1 MFFFSKAH
9 AELEANGVLGINSRN
24 LDYIFESNN
33 RKYYPQVDD
42 KVITKHLAM
51 QAGITCPETYAIIEY
66 QDQVRDF
73 EAMIA
78 GRTDFVIKPAQG
90 SGGEGIL
97 IITDRNNQGFVKASG
112 QVISLGTIKYHLNN
126 ILGGLYSLGGMKDKA
141 IIEYRVRSTRQFINV
156 TYRGVPDIR
165 LIVYQGVPV
174 MAMLRLPTQQS
185 DGKANLHAGG
195 IGVGVS
201 IQKGVTTY
209 CVQHNDFI
217 ETHPD
222 TGVELRDIMIPD
234 WETILDLAARFD
246 QIIGLR
252 YIGVDIVIDQACG
265 PMLLELNARPGI
277 SIQIANRAGLKHRL
291 KKVDRYIQNLHTVEE
306 KIAFARAEFA

>member
-1 MFFFSKAH
+1 MFSLFKAGK
-9 AELEANGVLGINSRN
+9 ELAANGVLGINARN
-24 LDYIFESNN
+24 LDYLFEHNN

-42 KVITKHLAM
+42 KVLTKKLAV

-73 EAMIA
+73 EALM
-78 GRTDFVIKPAQG
+78 GDRTDFVIKPAQG

-97 IITDRNNQGFVKASG
+97 IITGKTDKGFVKASG
-112 QVISLGTIKYHLNN
+112 EIISFGTVRYHLNN
-126 ILGGLYSLGGMKDKA
+126 ILGGLYSLGGVNDKA
-141 IIEYRVRSTRQFINV
+141 IIEYRVRSTRQFINIS
-156 TYRGVPDIR
+156 YRGVPDIR

-201 IQKGVTTY
+201 IQKGITTY
-209 CVQHNDFI
+209 GVQHTDFI

-222 TGVELRDIMIPD
+222 TGVTIKDIIIPD
-234 WETILDLAARFD
+234 WERILELSSRFD
-246 QIIGLR
+246 SIIGLK
-252 YIGVDIVIDQACG
+252 YIGVDIVLDQTYG

-277 SIQIANRAGLKHRL
+277 AIQIANRAGLKHRL
-291 KKVDRYIQNLHTVEE
+291 QKVDQHIADLHIMEE
-306 KIAFARAEFA
+306 KIAFAVREFS